1 LTDKPGGCYTNCKL
15 TKGTD
20 AVANLNKFVTVF
32 SLAMALRRV
41 ISLHDE
47 RLFYIK

>member
-1 LTDKPGGCYTNCKL
+1 MYNQNNL

-32 SLAMALRRV
+32 SIAMALRRV

-47 RLFYIK
+47 RLF